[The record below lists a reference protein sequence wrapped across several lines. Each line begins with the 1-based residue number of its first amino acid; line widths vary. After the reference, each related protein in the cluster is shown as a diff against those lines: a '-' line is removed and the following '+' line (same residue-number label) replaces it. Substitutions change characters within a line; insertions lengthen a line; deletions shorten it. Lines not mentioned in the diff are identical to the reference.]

1 MTPEILEQI
10 VESRGLRKAVALVT
24 ELESGKQRVIA
35 RDHAADDTLAQVLD
49 EAFRTGESGVHKLPE
64 GEYFVHVYNPRLRLI
79 VIGAVHIAQALI
91 PIARAAG
98 YDVVVIDPRG
108 AFATADRFPDIKL
121 HTEWPDE
128 VMPEIGLDHQT
139 ALLALTHDPKID
151 DPALS
156 AALKSK
162 VFYIGALGSKKTQ
175 AKRSERL
182 KAARFSDEQIARIR
196 GPVGLDI
203 GARGPVEI
211 AIAIM
216 AEITR
221 TLRLG
226 S

>member
-1 MTPEILEQI
+1 MTPEVLEQI
-10 VESRGLRKAVALVT
+10 VESRSLRKPVALVT
-24 ELESGKQRVIA
+24 ELETGTQRVIA
-35 RDHAADDTLAQVLD
+35 RDHAADDTLAQVLA

-64 GEYFVHVYNPRLRLI
+64 GEFFVHVYNPRLRL
-79 VIGAVHIAQALI
+79 VLIGAVHIAQALI
-91 PIARAAG
+91 PIAMAAG

-108 AFATADRFPDIKL
+108 AFATADRFPEIKL
-121 HTEWPDE
+121 LIEWPDE
-128 VMPEIGLDHQT
+128 VIPKIGLDHQT
-139 ALLALTHDPKID
+139 AVLALTHDPKID
-151 DPALS
+151 DPALF

-175 AKRSERL
+175 AKRFERL
-182 KAARFSDEQIARIR
+182 KAAGFGDEPISRIR
-196 GPVGLDI
+196 APIGLDI

>member
-1 MTPEILEQI
+1 MTPEVLEQI
-10 VESRGLRKAVALVT
+10 VESRSLRKAVALVT
-24 ELESGKQRVIA
+24 ELETGTQRVIA
-35 RDHAADDTLAQVLD
+35 RDHAADDTLAQVLA

-64 GEYFVHVYNPRLRLI
+64 GEFFVHVYNPRLRL
-79 VIGAVHIAQALI
+79 VLIGAVHIAQALI
-91 PIARAAG
+91 PIAMAAG

-128 VMPEIGLDHQT
+128 VIPKIGLDHQT
-139 ALLALTHDPKID
+139 AILALTHDPKID

-162 VFYIGALGSKKTQ
+162 VFYVGALGSKKTQ
-175 AKRSERL
+175 AKRIERL
-182 KAARFSDEQIARIR
+182 KAAGFDDEQISRIR
-196 GPVGLDI
+196 GPIGLDI

>member
-1 MTPEILEQI
+1 MTPEILEKI

-24 ELESGKQRVIA
+24 ELESGRQRVIA
-35 RDHAADDTLAQVLD
+35 RDHAADDTLAQILD
-49 EAFRTGESGVHKLPE
+49 EAFRTGESSVHKLPE
-64 GEYFVHVYNPRLRLI
+64 GEFFVHVYNPRLRI
-79 VIGAVHIAQALI
+79 VIVGAVHIAQALI

-108 AFATADRFPDIKL
+108 AFATADRFPDIRL
-121 HTEWPDE
+121 YSEWPDE
-128 VMPEIGLDHQT
+128 IISKIGLDAQT

-162 VFYIGALGSKKTQ
+162 VFYVGALGSKRTQ

-182 KAARFSDEQIARIR
+182 KASGFNDEQIARIR
-196 GPVGLDI
+196 GPIGLDI
-203 GARGPVEI
+203 GAKGPVEI
-211 AIAIM
+211 AVAIM

-221 TLRLG
+221 VLRLG

>member
-1 MTPEILEQI
+1 MTPETLEQI

-24 ELESGKQRVIA
+24 ELESGRQRVIA

-49 EAFRTGESGVHKLPE
+49 QAFRTGESGVHKLPE
-64 GEYFVHVYNPRLRLI
+64 GEFFIHVYNPRLRLV

-98 YDVVVIDPRG
+98 YDIVVIDPRG
-108 AFATADRFPDIKL
+108 AFATHERFPDIRL
-121 HTEWPDE
+121 YTDWPDE
-128 VMPEIGLDHQT
+128 IIAKVGLDAQT

-162 VFYIGALGSKKTQ
+162 AFYVGALGSKKTQ
-175 AKRSERL
+175 AKRYERL
-182 KAARFSDEQIARIR
+182 KALGFSDEQISRIR
-196 GPVGLDI
+196 GPIGLDI
-203 GARGPVEI
+203 GAKGPVEI
-211 AIAIM
+211 AVAIM

-221 TLRLG
+221 ILRLG

>member
-98 YDVVVIDPRG
+98 YDVGVIDPRG

-121 HTEWPDE
+121 HTEWLDE

>member
-1 MTPEILEQI
+1 MKPDILENI
-10 VESRGLRKAVALVT
+10 VESRGLRRQVALVT
-24 ELESGKQRVIA
+24 ELDTGDQRVIA
-35 RDHAADDTLAQVLD
+35 RDEAADDTLAQILG
-49 EAFRTGESGVHKLPE
+49 EAFRSGESAVHQVPE
-64 GEYFVHVYNPRLRLI
+64 GEFFIHVFNPRPRL
-79 VIGAVHIAQALI
+79 VLIGAVHISQALI

-98 YDVVVIDPRG
+98 YDIVVIDPRG
-108 AFATADRFPDIKL
+108 AFATSDRFPDVKL

-128 VMPEIGLDHQT
+128 VIPAIGLDPQT
-139 ALLALTHDPKID
+139 AVLALTHDPKID

-175 AKRSERL
+175 AKRHERL
-182 KAARFSDEQIARIR
+182 TARGFGEDELARIH
-196 GPVGLDI
+196 GPIGIDI

-221 TLRLG
+221 VLRRG

>member
-24 ELESGKQRVIA
+24 ELESGRQRVIA
-35 RDHAADDTLAQVLD
+35 REHAADDTLAQVLD
-49 EAFRTGESGVHKLPE
+49 EAFRTGESGVRKLPE
-64 GEYFVHVYNPRLRLI
+64 GEFFIHVYNPRLRLVI
-79 VIGAVHIAQALI
+79 IGAVHIAQALI
-91 PIARAAG
+91 PIAAAAG
-98 YDVVVIDPRG
+98 YDIVVIDPRG
-108 AFATADRFPDIKL
+108 AFATAERFPDIKL

-128 VMPEIGLDHQT
+128 IIPTIGLDAQT

-162 VFYIGALGSKKTQ
+162 VFYVGALGSKKTQ
-175 AKRSERL
+175 AKRFERL
-182 KAARFSDEQIARIR
+182 KAAGFDDKAISRIR
-196 GPVGLDI
+196 GPIGLDI

-211 AIAIM
+211 AVAIM

-221 TLRLG
+221 VLRLG

>member
-1 MTPEILEQI
+1 MTPQILEQI
-10 VESRGLRKAVALVT
+10 VESRSLRKAVALVT

-64 GEYFVHVYNPRLRLI
+64 GEYFVHVYNPRLRLVI
-79 VIGAVHIAQALI
+79 IGAVHIAQTLI

-121 HTEWPDE
+121 YTEWPDE
-128 VMPEIGLDHQT
+128 VIPKIGLDHQT

-162 VFYIGALGSKKTQ
+162 VFYVGALGSKKTQ
-175 AKRSERL
+175 AKRFERL
-182 KAARFSDEQIARIR
+182 KAAGFSNEQISRIR
-196 GPVGLDI
+196 GPIGLDI
-203 GARGPVEI
+203 GAKGPVEI